1 MVLLGDYTVCVCVCV
16 KSSHHCSQYEAE
28 TEQAERQAD
37 GQLGGWGH
45 GAFTTVSWTG
55 ETMFGLLTDAITANL
70 EREEDSVV
78 GLGDEIVISCS
89 TSH

>member
-1 MVLLGDYTVCVCVCV
+1 MFLLVDHTVCVLCCVVCV
-16 KSSHHCSQYEAE
+16 SSHHRSQYEAE

-55 ETMFGLLTDAITANL
+55 ETMLGLLTDAITTNL
-70 EREEDSVV
+70 EREED
-78 GLGDEIVISCS
+78 
-89 TSH
+89 